1 MPIVRDSRSPFFYV
15 DVRVGG
21 QRFYQSTKIKQ
32 TRSER
37 EALKFEVDFI
47 RRKEQ
52 ELAAHTPAGLAEMTF
67 EQAGQRWFEERVA
80 TGWTNEHNKECA
92 LVYLAWLYRRIGK
105 LKLRDIST
113 AVILGL
119 RDERAKE
126 TVRGEPIANAT
137 VNRSMEPVLRVLNR
151 AKEVWNVT
159 GLQKILKDEIKL
171 REPNE
176 NPRWVREDEEAMLR
190 TAFTDKPHY
199 DRLVRF
205 LRATGLRISE
215 ALIRWD
221 AIDGNVIVSKGKG
234 GKVRTLPISSEVRGI
249 LEACRVGNDTPFV
262 FVTRYNGAVRPIT
275 VTAVSNTWQEARRE
289 GKLPADLRIHDL
301 RHDFATQCVNDG
313 VDIRTLQECM
323 GHSKIQTTLKYAH
336 VNPTRLTAVFEMR
349 GAKLDGDRR
358 AASLSV
364 VA

>member
-1 MPIVRDSRSPFFYV
+1 MPIVRDDRSPFYYV

-21 QRFYQSTKIKQ
+21 RRFYQSTKIRQ
-32 TRSER
+32 TRPLR
-37 EALKFEVDFI
+37 EALKFEVKFVED
-47 RRKEQ
+47 REA
-52 ELAAHTPAGLAEMTF
+52 ELSANTPAGLADLTF
-67 EQAGQRWFEERVA
+67 ERAGARWYEERVRQ
-80 TGWTNEHNKECA
+80 GWTNEHNKQCA

-105 LKLRDIST
+105 LRLRDIST
-113 AVILGL
+113 ATILGL
-119 RDERAKE
+119 RDERRKDM
-126 TVRGEPIANAT
+126 VRGKPIEPAT

-151 AKEVWNVT
+151 AKEVWGVP

-171 REPNE
+171 PEPQE
-176 NPRWVREDEEAMLR
+176 NPRWVKEDEEAMLR
-190 TAFTDKPHY
+190 SAFSDKPHY
-199 DRLVRF
+199 DRVVRF

-249 LEACRVGNDTPFV
+249 LEACRADNDTPFV
-262 FVTRYNGAVRPIT
+262 FVTRYNGKVRPIT
-275 VTAVSNTWQEARRE
+275 VTAVSFAWQEAKQAGR
-289 GKLPADLRIHDL
+289 LPADLRIHDL

-336 VNPTRLTAVFEMR
+336 VNPTRLAAVFEAR